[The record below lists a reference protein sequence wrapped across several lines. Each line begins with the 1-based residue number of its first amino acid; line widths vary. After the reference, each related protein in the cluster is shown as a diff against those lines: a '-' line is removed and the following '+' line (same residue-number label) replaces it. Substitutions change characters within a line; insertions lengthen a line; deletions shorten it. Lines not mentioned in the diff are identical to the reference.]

1 MKVSSILILLEYEV
15 DERSDADFDSLPR
28 SFLFIRAYPTVLL
41 LQILK
46 DREVIAKIDDIE

>member
-1 MKVSSILILLEYEV
+1 MILLEYEV